1 MLEERLTNEIILNKR
16 IMAGVRKASL
26 WMTTISLI
34 VVDSFSISLAFF
46 IAVLVRD
53 AFEGQLSRQLYFSL
67 WPLLFLFPLAYYLS
81 GLYQL
86 GISAADELKRL
97 TYTTSVTFI
106 AIGAI
111 TFIYKVG
118 VLYSRGVFLLA
129 FGLALLL
136 VPLGRAL
143 LRAGLARQPWWG
155 ASVVILGAGKTGELV
170 VENLLKNPS
179 LGLKPVGVFDDNLA
193 THGMRIQGIPVLGN
207 LEQALAYAQHGIQYA
222 IVAMPGVERSRSL
235 AITRRFLKTFPH
247 LILIPDLFGFAS
259 LWVQSQDLGG
269 VLGLEVRQ
277 RLLMPIPQVVKRIMD
292 VGLILLCSP
301 FILLVTLLIAFF
313 IKLDSPGPVFYGSMR
328 LGKGGK
334 HFRMWKFRSMV
345 ANADRLLERYLQLNP
360 QYRKEWE
367 ETHKLK
373 DDPRITRVGKWL
385 RKTSLDE
392 LPQIW
397 NVLVGEMSLV
407 GPRPIPIYEVGFYEK
422 EARIH
427 GGINDLYCQV
437 RPGISGLW
445 QISGRNDTTYEERVA
460 LDTYYVRNWSPWLDI
475 IILARTVLVV
485 LTGKGAY

>member
-1 MLEERLTNEIILNKR
+1 MLQERVSEDVLVSKNALQ
-16 IMAGVRKASL
+16 GVRIASPQK
-26 WMTTISLI
+26 TILCLFL
-34 VVDSFSISLAFF
+34 VDGGAITLSFVM
-46 IAVLVRD
+46 AVLIRD
-53 AFEGQLSRQLYFSL
+53 AFQGFLSRQLYFSL

-86 GISAADELKRL
+86 GISAADELRRL

-106 AIGAI
+106 ALGAI

-118 VLYSRGVFLLA
+118 VLYSRGAFLLA

-143 LRAGLARQPWWG
+143 LRAGLARKPWWG

-170 VENLLKNPS
+170 VENLLKHPS
-179 LGLKPVGVFDDNLA
+179 LGLKPVAIFDDNPA
-193 THGMRIQGIPVLGN
+193 THGLRIGGIPVQGN
-207 LEQALAYAQHGIQYA
+207 VEQALAYAQQGIEYA

-235 AITRRFLKTFPH
+235 TITRRFLKSFRH

-277 RLLMPIPQVVKRIMD
+277 RLLMPIPQVIKRIMD

-301 FILLVTLLIAFF
+301 FILIVTLLIAFL
-313 IKLDSPGPVFYGSMR
+313 IKLDSPGPVFYGSKR

-345 ANADRLLERYLQLNP
+345 ANADRLLEQYLQLNP

-407 GPRPIPIYEVGFYEK
+407 GPRPIPIYEVGFYEE

-460 LDTYYVRNWSPWLDI
+460 LDTYYVRNWSPWLDFT
-475 IILARTVLVV
+475 ILAKTFVVV
-485 LTGKGAY
+485 LGGKGAY